1 MEIEIFEAL
10 TAANVPP
17 EKARAAAA
25 SVKREIDER
34 YTLHAAQLATRGDLL
49 ELRRELAETKAE
61 IIKWTVGTM
70 FAAVALF
77 ATLTKIW
84 Q

>member
-1 MEIEIFEAL
+1 MELEIFEAL